1 MASSAWY
8 YTDDA
13 GRQCGPVSQ
22 ADLRRLL
29 SSSAAL
35 ARDAHVWEASMA
47 DWQPAS
53 AIPGLVPAP
62 PPPATVQ
69 VGTNI
74 QGSRRAAVKVRTG
87 IRGGTGTGRS
97 KRALVEGGTTNQTGC
112 IGADSGRSALEN
124 PTQDVAALLKK
135 SSSTAKKV
143 ATSAPVQ
150 QMPAPSSPGWVE
162 RRTVDGAVYFLNEAT
177 GQTTWDPPP
186 GFSSSAS
193 SSSSFALV
201 DGETYWWV
209 PDDVEA
215 FAPGRLVRTAYN
227 GSRDFELP
235 NGRTVTVGKGVD
247 LHPVNTNAFSQNYD
261 DLVMLQEAN
270 EPMIVHCLGKRFRD
284 DQIYTNVGT
293 ILIAVNPYRDLGLYS
308 PMKIEQ
314 YKNRGRQELPPHVFV
329 VADQAYRGLLES
341 GRDQSVIISGES
353 GAGKTEATKQCLQY
367 LAECAGS
374 NNDVEQRILLAN
386 PILEAFGNAKT
397 VRNSNSSRFG
407 KYIEVFFG
415 TSSRIVGSSN
425 TNYLL
430 EKSRVVS
437 QSAGERNYHVF
448 FQLCR
453 GASPAQADLFG
464 LRDPSTFAY
473 LNQVQDTYVD
483 KIDDAADF
491 AAVEGA
497 MQLLGFTDEEATSV
511 FGVVA
516 AVLHLGD
523 LQFESV
529 GERQSALGPEAGAVR
544 HAARLLQVPTETL
557 VAAFTTRLMR
567 IRGQDTT
574 TVTLSRDQAGNMR
587 HAAAKFLY
595 ARLFDWL
602 VARIN
607 RSVAPADRAAVRS
620 SIGVLDIFGFEVFAT
635 NSFEQLCINYTNEKL
650 QQHFNRHT
658 FRLEEALYESEGIAF
673 QHVAYIDNQPVL
685 DLIDGRPTGLLPA
698 LDEELR
704 LPRTTDATYVAK
716 LHALHGGGR
725 HPSYGSVVRH
735 PARFVVRHYAG
746 PVEYASDGFLDK
758 NNDTMSDD
766 LVGLFAASH
775 SPFLKSL
782 FPSRDEMART
792 RKVTLGGQFQ
802 AQLADLMVSLERTH
816 PHYIRCVKPNADK
829 RAGAYT
835 APMVHEQ
842 LRYSGVYEAVAIRK
856 RGYPFR
862 YEHGAFAQRYLC
874 SVPGAR
880 LAALRRAS
888 PVDQCRAIIGA
899 VQLDDDLREHI
910 QVGRTR
916 ILYRSPV
923 HRRLELERTV
933 AVERLLVRLQAH
945 VRRWQAQGA
954 VRRWRVVLRDPI
966 RAAVRARDLPALTAA
981 LEPATA
987 LAQRFP
993 FRELIEARAA
1003 RARLVDLA
1011 DLHRELERVRALDPE
1026 RHYDAY
1032 LAACEW
1038 ADRLGERSAPCDAVR
1053 QRLEQVQRR
1062 RDCMA
1067 QLEAGMTAHDMA
1079 LLDEALSRARDLND
1093 DGCAC
1098 VPGDLVRRA
1107 QAARDRLRLENAAC
1121 DAIRAAMGAGGWLRP
1136 GDLPDIDG
1144 IASAVD
1150 GAGRLGLHVAG
1161 GADLI
1166 AQGGTLRDLRA
1177 AMARADGSKDA
1188 AVWAPVEAIVKSA
1201 AGALADHDEVRAAR
1215 AQVVQFARTGRVERD
1230 LIGAVAARDL
1240 AAIEHGLDQ
1249 AAGLHMSDDKYPILA
1264 DARWYREAIR
1274 DAERAMAEAVRVV
1287 SRDLLED
1294 AGARAAAIQYEDV
1307 TDDMRAGMALLNKVR
1322 RLADD
1327 AASLVV
1333 TLLPDAMRACV
1344 ADADAIRYAENDDIG
1359 RLRAL
1364 LFDTSPER
1372 FLQLQLKAAVA
1383 LKDAGRARDV
1393 TIALKDAFFAR
1404 SAAMFAFRHY
1414 PGLCAPA
1421 EWASRRLFGMAVN
1434 KAALAASFY
1443 AHTSAPIHAAL
1454 TRDLDPALEKLART
1468 VFRTLLCFMGDR
1480 QNSTMP
1486 AVLVQEVVALGAQHA
1501 GLRAEILAQVVKQL
1515 TGNPSR
1521 DSSERGWQALALCI
1535 RSWPVPADIEN
1546 YLECWIRT
1554 SSSQAPT
1561 TSDGGLSPRALRF
1574 VTLLHESVFAGECRR
1589 PVSPVDVD
1597 QVLRGNVDCLLE
1609 RAVGAPAP
1617 APAPAGPRQARFRV
1631 SRYDAAPPSRPP
1643 PTAPMRAAA
1652 PLGANDVPP
1661 PPAKAPP
1668 APPVV
1673 VVGATPRAL
1682 PPAPGPV
1689 PSAAACPFPSA
1700 PGRLLP
1706 PPILSPPPLP
1716 PAERRLSSSSSA
1728 AGGGGAAVAVPVP
1741 AWAARTVMPSPRK
1754 SMTLQDARQLV
1765 RPDVVHQASAALQ
1778 AMQAKSQA
1786 AMAENRAALDRKQH
1800 ELSAALERQ
1809 RRGLNAAAA
1818 AARHPEPGRT
1828 SLPKKEAAAAA
1839 WTAHVDPS
1847 TQATYYYNASTG
1859 VTQWDRPG
1867 DPVSP

>member
-69 VGTNI
+69 VGTNV
-74 QGSRRAAVKVRTG
+74 QGSRRAAVKIRTD
-87 IRGGTGTGRS
+87 IRGGTGTGRG
-97 KRALVEGGTTNQTGC
+97 KRALVEGNTTNQTGC
-112 IGADSGRSALEN
+112 IGADSGRSAHEN

-162 RRTVDGAVYFLNEAT
+162 RRTVDGAVYFMNEAT

-437 QSAGERNYHVF
+437 QNAGERNYHVF

-523 LQFESV
+523 LQFES
-529 GERQSALGPEAGAVR
+529 
-544 HAARLLQVPTETL
+544 TL

-658 FRLEEALYESEGIAF
+658 FRLEEALYESEGITF

-802 AQLADLMVSLERTH
+802 EQLADLMVSLERTH

-874 SVPGAR
+874 A
-880 LAALRRAS
+880 
-888 PVDQCRAIIGA
+888 CRAIIGA

-933 AVERLLVRLQAH
+933 AVERLL
-945 VRRWQAQGA
+945 
-954 VRRWRVVLRDPI
+954 
-966 RAAVRARDLPALTAA
+966 
-981 LEPATA
+981 
-987 LAQRFP
+987 
-993 FRELIEARAA
+993 
-1003 RARLVDLA
+1003 
-1011 DLHRELERVRALDPE
+1011 
-1026 RHYDAY
+1026 
-1032 LAACEW
+1032 W

-1053 QRLEQVQRR
+1053 QRLE
-1062 RDCMA
+1062 
-1067 QLEAGMTAHDMA
+1067 
-1079 LLDEALSRARDLND
+1079 
-1093 DGCAC
+1093 
-1098 VPGDLVRRA
+1098 
-1107 QAARDRLRLENAAC
+1107 
-1121 DAIRAAMGAGGWLRP
+1121 
-1136 GDLPDIDG
+1136 
-1144 IASAVD
+1144 
-1150 GAGRLGLHVAG
+1150 
-1161 GADLI
+1161 
-1166 AQGGTLRDLRA
+1166 
-1177 AMARADGSKDA
+1177 
-1188 AVWAPVEAIVKSA
+1188 
-1201 AGALADHDEVRAAR
+1201 
-1215 AQVVQFARTGRVERD
+1215 
-1230 LIGAVAARDL
+1230 
-1240 AAIEHGLDQ
+1240 Q

-1443 AHTSAPIHAAL
+1443 AH
-1454 TRDLDPALEKLART
+1454 
-1468 VFRTLLCFMGDR
+1468 
-1480 QNSTMP
+1480 
-1486 AVLVQEVVALGAQHA
+1486 
-1501 GLRAEILAQVVKQL
+1501 
-1515 TGNPSR
+1515 
-1521 DSSERGWQALALCI
+1521 
-1535 RSWPVPADIEN
+1535 
-1546 YLECWIRT
+1546 
-1554 SSSQAPT
+1554 
-1561 TSDGGLSPRALRF
+1561 
-1574 VTLLHESVFAGECRR
+1574 
-1589 PVSPVDVD
+1589 
-1597 QVLRGNVDCLLE
+1597 
-1609 RAVGAPAP
+1609 
-1617 APAPAGPRQARFRV
+1617 
-1631 SRYDAAPPSRPP
+1631 
-1643 PTAPMRAAA
+1643 
-1652 PLGANDVPP
+1652 
-1661 PPAKAPP
+1661 
-1668 APPVV
+1668 
-1673 VVGATPRAL
+1673 
-1682 PPAPGPV
+1682 
-1689 PSAAACPFPSA
+1689 
-1700 PGRLLP
+1700 
-1706 PPILSPPPLP
+1706 
-1716 PAERRLSSSSSA
+1716 
-1728 AGGGGAAVAVPVP
+1728 
-1741 AWAARTVMPSPRK
+1741 
-1754 SMTLQDARQLV
+1754 
-1765 RPDVVHQASAALQ
+1765 
-1778 AMQAKSQA
+1778 
-1786 AMAENRAALDRKQH
+1786 
-1800 ELSAALERQ
+1800 
-1809 RRGLNAAAA
+1809 
-1818 AARHPEPGRT
+1818 
-1828 SLPKKEAAAAA
+1828 
-1839 WTAHVDPS
+1839 
-1847 TQATYYYNASTG
+1847 
-1859 VTQWDRPG
+1859 
-1867 DPVSP
+1867 